1 MADLTTIP
9 NDYHDARGERV
20 YSLTI
25 LFPNEAMRKAMVLMV
40 KRMSEP
46 AAWTPFG
53 HAGEPQDPP
62 EEWPSDKTA
71 RDYPTGAGS
80 GGVTPRL
87 PNGRLDPEA
96 LQAAV
101 SKVREAL
108 PPNCDG
114 FGQPIIPGTLHVEFE
129 GGGDF
134 KTHGEALAH
143 AQHKAAEGGEGCDSV
158 ACSITQGVSD

>member
-1 MADLTTIP
+1 MRTITHSEFQAASGDP
-9 NDYHDARGERV
+9 VYVSTVHYASRAEREAGDAAVQRV
-20 YSLTI
+20 
-25 LFPNEAMRKAMVLMV
+25 VV
-40 KRMSEP
+40 
-46 AAWTPFG
+46 AAAFTPFG

-71 RDYPTGAGS
+71 SDYPTGAES

-101 SKVREAL
+101 SKVREAM
-108 PPNCDG
+108 PPPCD
-114 FGQPIIPGTLHVEFE
+114 FTS
-129 GGGDF
+129 
-134 KTHGEALAH
+134 HGEALAH

>member
-71 RDYPTGAGS
+71 RDYPTGAES
-80 GGVTPRL
+80 GGVTRM
-87 PNGRLDPEA
+87 
-96 LQAAV
+96 
-101 SKVREAL
+101 
-108 PPNCDG
+108 PPPCD
-114 FGQPIIPGTLHVEFE
+114 FTS
-129 GGGDF
+129 
-134 KTHGEALAH
+134 HGEALAH